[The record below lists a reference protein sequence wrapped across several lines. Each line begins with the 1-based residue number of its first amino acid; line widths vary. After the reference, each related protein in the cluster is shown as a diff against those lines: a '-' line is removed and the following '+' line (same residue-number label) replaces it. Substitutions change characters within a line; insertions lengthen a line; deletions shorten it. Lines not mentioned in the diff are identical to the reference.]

1 MITPP
6 APGPPR
12 GWAGPA
18 CFARFSA
25 ARTVPVPTDSPTR
38 PRPLST
44 PPATSI
50 MSWQAYV
57 DDHMLGELPNGGELT
72 KAAIFSH
79 EGDLWASSPGFPAIE
94 EADFV
99 HMMKAFS
106 DTSQGE
112 VAATGVKV
120 AGEKFM
126 FVRSDDTALLCRQ
139 GKSTGLTDQRL
150 LERRDALGVPAAS
163 VLRVPGFHSAKSA

>member
-1 MITPP
+1 
-6 APGPPR
+6 
-12 GWAGPA
+12 
-18 CFARFSA
+18 
-25 ARTVPVPTDSPTR
+25 
-38 PRPLST
+38 
-44 PPATSI
+44 

-139 GKSTGLTDQRL
+139 GKSTGLTVHKT
-150 LERRDALGVPAAS
+150 GMS
-163 VLRVPGFHSAKSA
+163 VLLALYDENCQPADVEVRISGLADYLRTNAY